1 MPRPATDLDASL
13 SDVGGL
19 FAAPARDRRPSARLR
34 SAVHRAG
41 LWSREG
47 LLERAFTTMFSGLVY
62 PQIWEDPVVDLEA
75 LALGPGKRMITIA
88 SGGCNVLSYLTADP
102 QEIIAVDLNAH
113 HVALTRL
120 KLAGARHFPNYA
132 TFFRFFG
139 RADDAANIAAYRT
152 FVRDGLDA
160 ETAAYWDRRDL
171 ALRPRVR
178 LFTQNIYKHG
188 VLGRFI
194 KLSHVGAR
202 LAGVPLQPLTE
213 MRGLAEQQ
221 AYFDQVIAPFFDRPT
236 VRWLTSLKASLFG
249 LGIPPAQY
257 EALAGDA
264 EMADVLKQRL
274 EKLIC
279 GFPMDENYFTHQ
291 ALGRAYAPGDAG
303 PLPLYLQSTHF
314 SDIAARAN
322 RVSVV
327 RQSFTERLL
336 AEADESLDGYVL
348 LDAQDWMTDVQLN
361 DLWREI
367 TRTARPGARVIFRT
381 AGEATILPGRV
392 ADSVLAAWDYRQAQ
406 SEDLCRRDRS
416 AIYGGFHLYIRQA

>member
-1 MPRPATDLDASL
+1 MH
-13 SDVGGL
+13 
-19 FAAPARDRRPSARLR
+19 RR
-34 SAVHRAG
+34 G

-47 LLERAFTTMFSGLVY
+47 FLERAFTTIFSGLVY

-75 LALGPGKRMITIA
+75 LELGPDKRLITIA
-88 SGGCNVLSYLTADP
+88 SGGCNVMSYLTADP
-102 QEIIAVDLNAH
+102 KEIIAVDLNAH

-120 KLAGARHFPNYA
+120 KLAGARRFPNYA

-139 RADDAANIAAYRT
+139 RADEAANIGAYRT
-152 FVRDGLDA
+152 FVQAALDP

-171 ALRPRVR
+171 ARRPRVR
-178 LFTQNIYKHG
+178 LFTQNIYRHG

-213 MRGLAEQQ
+213 MRGIAEQQ
-221 AYFDQVIAPFFDRPT
+221 AYFDKVIAPFFDRPT

-264 EMADVLKQRL
+264 VMADVLKQRL

-303 PLPLYLQSTHF
+303 PLPLYLQSAHF
-314 SDIAARAN
+314 ADIAARAH
-322 RVSVV
+322 RVSVI
-327 RQSFTERLL
+327 RQSFTERLQ
-336 AEADESLDGYVL
+336 AEADGSLDGYVL
-348 LDAQDWMTDVQLN
+348 LDAQDWMTDSQLN

-392 ADSVLAAWDYRQAQ
+392 EDAVLARWDYRREQ

-416 AIYGGFHLYIRQA
+416 AIYGGFHLYVRQA